1 MKFKKDL
8 AEVQG
13 EVEEAKGKNKMLM
26 IEREEKENCIGRLR
40 EVTEEKEETIEGLT
54 REIKRLADRLCTAES
69 QLFEMQSQMSDR

>member
-1 MKFKKDL
+1 
-8 AEVQG
+8 
-13 EVEEAKGKNKMLM
+13 MLM